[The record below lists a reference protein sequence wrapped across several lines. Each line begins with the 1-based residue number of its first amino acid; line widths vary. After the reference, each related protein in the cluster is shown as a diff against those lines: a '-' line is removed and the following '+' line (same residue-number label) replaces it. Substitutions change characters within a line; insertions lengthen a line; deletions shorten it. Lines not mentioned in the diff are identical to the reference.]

1 MSIGVTR
8 LIAFCILSGIEQNFE
23 GYLSELLRMLLQAL
37 FCQVT
42 PRHVLNMCDVSNI
55 WHVPIMMEAQGA
67 HKSICDILGLG
78 GYSNMNLT
86 GLTVHTQS
94 LIIRIVKANL

>member
-1 MSIGVTR
+1 MTGV
-8 LIAFCILSGIEQNFE
+8 LCI
-23 GYLSELLRMLLQAL
+23 LQAL

-78 GYSNMNLT
+78 GYTNMNLT
-86 GLTVHTQS
+86 GQHLHKTPCRRR
-94 LIIRIVKANL
+94 LEAAACCP